1 MNASALWV
9 YTGSE
14 ITIWCEYLISPV
26 HFNLY
31 SFFTFI
37 RRKLIKRMKKQL
49 KYLFVITSL
58 VSTGFIYAQDQ
69 VAPVATTTAAE
80 TGKIVEEISAL
91 EFLMKGGF
99 FLIPIAILLFYT
111 SYVAVER
118 YLYIKRMT
126 KHNKHML
133 SEIKNNL
140 QNANIQGA
148 MDTLSHDHTAFG
160 NVVREGVQSMGRPIP
175 QIESNMEKV
184 ANIEIGKMEK
194 NIGHLGL
201 IAGIAPTLGFIGTI
215 SGVIKIFY
223 SISVT
228 ENVSIGNISG
238 GLYEKMISSGSGLVV
253 GIIAFTAYHLLNG
266 MIDNYALAI
275 QRVNLEFIKL
285 NRPSD
290 GNKA

>member
-1 MNASALWV
+1 
-9 YTGSE
+9 
-14 ITIWCEYLISPV
+14 
-26 HFNLY
+26 
-31 SFFTFI
+31 
-37 RRKLIKRMKKQL
+37 MKKQL
-49 KYLFVITSL
+49 KYLFAISVLISA
-58 VSTGFIYAQDQ
+58 GFMYAQDS
-69 VAPVATTTAAE
+69 VVPVAANTAEE

-111 SYVAVER
+111 SYVTVER

-126 KHNKHML
+126 KHNKSML
-133 SEIKNNL
+133 AQIKSNL
-140 QNANIQGA
+140 ENANVQGA
-148 MDTLSHDHTAFG
+148 LNTLAQDQTAFG

-253 GIIAFTAYHLLNG
+253 GIIAFSAYHLLNG

>member
-1 MNASALWV
+1 
-9 YTGSE
+9 
-14 ITIWCEYLISPV
+14 
-26 HFNLY
+26 
-31 SFFTFI
+31 
-37 RRKLIKRMKKQL
+37 MKKQL
-49 KYLFVITSL
+49 KYLFAISAL
-58 VSTGFIYAQDQ
+58 ISAGFMYAQDS
-69 VAPVATTTAAE
+69 VVPVAANTAEE

-111 SYVAVER
+111 SYVTVER

-126 KHNKHML
+126 KHNKDIL
-133 SEIKNNL
+133 KKIEPFIKNAKVSQEESTQKNEL
-140 QNANIQGA
+140 QNALNI
-148 MDTLSHDHTAFG
+148 LSSEKNAFG
-160 NVVREGVQSMGRPIP
+160 NVVLEGVESFNRPAT

-285 NRPSD
+285 TRPSD